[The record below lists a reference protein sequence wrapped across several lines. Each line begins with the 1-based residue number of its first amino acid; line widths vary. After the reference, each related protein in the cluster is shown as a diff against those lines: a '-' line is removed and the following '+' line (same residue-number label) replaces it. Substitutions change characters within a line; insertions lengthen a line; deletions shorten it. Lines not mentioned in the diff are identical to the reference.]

1 MNELTKKLQ
10 QVMVPKA
17 ALIAYEYSDGRYG
30 HGTYYLELHPINDRG
45 RMEAAVPVTYEFM
58 DSLVEYYTDNRQDV
72 PHGKIPANMLWCDT
86 RKGHERYIWYN
97 PPGKRQMFFSERLNI
112 PDGTF
117 HVPGVICKY
126 SINSLVYWVTYVHN
140 VVYSFYR
147 SMIYCYINSTQRCA
161 GSIVIDIIPT
171 NGADKRKFFPFAP
184 YFPVTNVIKRYFYPY
199 FPAIIGI
206 KGYSFPY
213 FPYLSGIMKIKTAL
227 YSLFSRLD
235 WHKTV
240 VFPCLGEIYEGIR
253 SLSWEIP
260 VT

>member
-1 MNELTKKLQ
+1 MPPQDKRRAGAFNPAGLPAAGGFIGRARLCFGR
-10 QVMVPKA
+10 PKPPCFA
-17 ALIAYEYSDGRYG
+17 
-30 HGTYYLELHPINDRG
+30 H
-45 RMEAAVPVTYEFM
+45 
-58 DSLVEYYTDNRQDV
+58 
-72 PHGKIPANMLWCDT
+72 
-86 RKGHERYIWYN
+86 RKGNRSRWSQFLRHHLKVKRHEK
-97 PPGKRQMFFSERLNI
+97 G
-112 PDGTF
+112 
-117 HVPGVICKY
+117 KY